1 MDYNV
6 TVETNGDIIISIG
19 GIGAYGGSPVSFASL
34 LNKPTTLAGY
44 GITDAISG
52 SPTFASITSKP
63 TTLAGYGITD
73 AAAATHTHT
82 FASITSK
89 PTTLA
94 GYGITDAAAA
104 THTHTFAGIT
114 SKPTT
119 LLGYGITD
127 AAAVNHTHSN
137 ATTSVTG
144 FMSAADKTKL
154 DGLAITAGTAAPN
167 NADGQPNGAIYVK
180 Y

>member
-6 TVETNGDIIISIG
+6 TVETNGDINISIG
-19 GIGAYGGSPVSFASL
+19 GIGAYGGSP
-34 LNKPTTLAGY
+34 
-44 GITDAISG
+44 I
-52 SPTFASITSKP
+52 TFASITSKP
-63 TTLAGYGITD
+63 TTLVGYGITD

-82 FASITSK
+82 FV
-89 PTTLA
+89 
-94 GYGITDAAAA
+94 
-104 THTHTFAGIT
+104 GIT

-127 AAAVNHTHSN
+127 AAPSSHVGATGVAHGNS
-137 ATTSVTG
+137 TTSVAG

-154 DGLAITAGTAAPN
+154 DGLAITAGTTAPN

>member
-6 TVETNGDIIISIG
+6 TVETNGDINISIG
-19 GIGAYGGSPVSFASL
+19 GIGAYGGSPIPFANITS
-34 LNKPTTLAGY
+34 KPTTLAGY

-63 TTLAGYGITD
+63 TTLVGYGITD

-82 FASITSK
+82 FV
-89 PTTLA
+89 
-94 GYGITDAAAA
+94 
-104 THTHTFAGIT
+104 GIT

-127 AAAVNHTHSN
+127 AAPSSHVGATGVAHGNS
-137 ATTSVTG
+137 TTSVAG

-154 DGLAITAGTAAPN
+154 DGLAITAGTTAPN